1 MFTQNLYWV
10 LHNQVK
16 ACKSGH
22 EKKDGQGPWF
32 KFELPYY
39 NWALHLH
46 PNEHCTVARYR
57 QQNIQPNSHP
67 FMLTKWHT
75 NTAISDKKLH

>member
-22 EKKDGQGPWF
+22 ETKDGQGPWF
-32 KFELPYY
+32 KLWFLIII
-39 NWALHLH
+39 
-46 PNEHCTVARYR
+46 EHYIYTR
-57 QQNIQPNSHP
+57 
-67 FMLTKWHT
+67 M
-75 NTAISDKKLH
+75 NTAQWHVTDNKTFSLIHTHLC

>member
-16 ACKSGH
+16 ACKSGQ
-22 EKKDGQGPWF
+22 ETKDGQGPWF

-39 NWALHLH
+39 N
-46 PNEHCTVARYR
+46 
-57 QQNIQPNSHP
+57 
-67 FMLTKWHT
+67 
-75 NTAISDKKLH
+75 

>member
-22 EKKDGQGPWF
+22 EMDKVHGSNLNF
-32 KFELPYY
+32 LIII
-39 NWALHLH
+39 
-46 PNEHCTVARYR
+46 EHCIYTR
-57 QQNIQPNSHP
+57 
-67 FMLTKWHT
+67 M
-75 NTAISDKKLH
+75 NTAQWHVTDNKTFSLIHTYLC